1 MKTVI
6 LCGGYGTRIRDVSD
20 DLPKPMI
27 PIGNF
32 PILWHIMK
40 YYSTYGHTEFVLC
53 LGYKSVVIKD
63 FFLNY
68 SARSNDITIVLGQ
81 DNAVNNKK
89 KHDEDGWKITM
100 AETGINSMTGARVK
114 HIQSYVGND
123 EDFMLTYGDGVGD
136 IDIDKLLQFHKSHGK
151 IATLTGV
158 RPPGRFGELEYGSQ
172 KVVEGFNEK
181 PQTSEGRINGGF
193 FVFKKEFFKYLNDN
207 ENLILEQE
215 PMKALVKDKQLMV
228 FEHNGFWQPMDTSR
242 EYSLLNNMY
251 DKKQAPWVKW

>member
-40 YYSTYGHTEFVLC
+40 YYSCYGHKEFVLC
-53 LGYKSVVIKD
+53 LGYKSLVIKD

-68 SARSNDITIVLGQ
+68 SVRSNDITIVLGQ
-81 DNAVNNKK
+81 ENAINNKQR
-89 KHDEDGWKITM
+89 HDEDGWSITM
-100 AETGINSMTGARVK
+100 AETGINSMTGTRVK
-114 HIQSYVGND
+114 HIKNYIGDD
-123 EDFMLTYGDGVGD
+123 ENFMLTYGDGVGD
-136 IDIDKLLQFHKSHGK
+136 IDIEKLLAFHKAHGK

-158 RPPGRFGELEYGSQ
+158 I
-172 KVVEGFNEK
+172 VNGFNEK

-193 FVFKKEFFKYLNDN
+193 FVFKKEFFNYLNDS
-207 ENLILEQE
+207 ENLVLEEE
-215 PMKALVKDKQLMV
+215 PMRALVKDKQLMV
-228 FEHNGFWQPMDTSR
+228 FEHNGFWQPMDTYR
-242 EYSLLNNMY
+242 EYALLNNMY